1 MSKRKLTYN
10 DFKHYFSNNLQN
22 KDKHAFEKQM
32 MQDAFEEEAFDGL
45 SSINPVE
52 LDQDLTELQHNIANR
67 SRKTKRIV
75 PIWFKYAASIIILIG
90 IGASVLMFLNNRV
103 WEDSF
108 LNDQISMEMEIADSV
123 LFDSELA
130 ITEQNIDTARK
141 ELIAL
146 NKEKKP
152 QAAKEKIVIE
162 DDALIAEEIY
172 ITEETDS
179 DTDDQINVIAF
190 EEVDEIFEETIPVAE
205 RVVAD
210 KAETAAQP
218 MIAAKKSTYKKEKL
232 TIKGKVIGAEDNLS
246 IPGVSIVLKD
256 NPAIGTTTNMDGE
269 FELTIPYDDDQALKT
284 LIAQFVGMESTELN
298 LRGDTNLLVYMEP
311 SYLEM
316 DEVVVTA
323 LGVKR
328 NAEEE
333 ESIQYNAKPPKEVSF
348 NNYKK
353 QVIDNLDF
361 SKLEALPGK
370 HKIRVIFTVN
380 PDGSLGS
387 FRFKNYPNQAF
398 CDEIIRVMNN
408 LGKWIPATEN
418 NRNIS
423 SEVRFNLII
432 EVNK

>member
-52 LDQDLTELQHNIANR
+52 LDQDLTELQHNIINR
-67 SRKTKRIV
+67 SRQTKRII

-90 IGASVLMFLNNRV
+90 IGASVVMFLNNRV
-103 WEDSF
+103 LKDSL
-108 LNDQISMEMEIADSV
+108 LNDQISMDLKIADSI
-123 LFDSELA
+123 LFESELA
-130 ITEQNIDTARK
+130 ISEQSIDTSRK
-141 ELIAL
+141 ELIAS

-152 QAAKEKIVIE
+152 MAAKEEIVIE

-172 ITEETDS
+172 ITEKTDS

-190 EEVDEIFEETIPVAE
+190 EEVDEVFEETIPVAG

-210 KAETAAQP
+210 KSETAAQP
-218 MIAAKKSTYKKEKL
+218 MIAAKKSTYNKEKL
-232 TIKGKVIGAEDNLS
+232 TIKGKVIGAEDNQS

-256 NPAIGTTTNMDGE
+256 NPNIGTTTNIDGE
-269 FELTIPYDDDQALKT
+269 FELTIPYDDDKALKT

-333 ESIQYNAKPPKEVSF
+333 ELIQYNAKPPLEVSF

-370 HKIRVIFTVN
+370 YKIRVMFTVN

-387 FRFKNYPNQAF
+387 FRFKNQPNQTF
-398 CDEIIRVMNN
+398 CDEIMRVMNN
-408 LGKWIPATEN
+408 LEKWIPATEN